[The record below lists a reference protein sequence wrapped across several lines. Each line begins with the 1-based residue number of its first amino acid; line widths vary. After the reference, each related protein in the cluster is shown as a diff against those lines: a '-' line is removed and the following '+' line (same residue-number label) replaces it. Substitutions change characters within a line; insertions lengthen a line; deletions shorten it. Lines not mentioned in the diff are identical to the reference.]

1 MEPSTRVQELTP
13 SLTLSIDSKAKAMKA
28 EGQDVIGFGA
38 GEPDFD
44 TPEHIKAAAMG
55 SLDAGFTK
63 YTPSSGIPE
72 LRAAISEK
80 LKADNNLDYKPS
92 QIIVNCGAKHSCFN
106 AMLATL
112 DPGDEVIIPAPYWL
126 SYPEMAKLVG
136 AEPVI
141 VPTKAENNYKI
152 TPDEFRDAM
161 TPKTKM
167 IVINTPGNPTGSVY
181 TENELAGLADVALDE
196 DILILS
202 DEIYEKLIYDDAKHV
217 SIATLSKDV
226 YNLTL
231 TVNGFSKPYAMTG
244 WRLGYVAAPE
254 GVAKA
259 IDSLQSHST
268 SNPTSFAQKGA
279 LAAYKGPQDCVKQ
292 MVAEYAKRRDLICG
306 LLDAIPQAQVRQA
319 AGRVLRAGRHLGHGP
334 ELDPV
339 RRAPARQAKG
349 RGRAGHRLRRR
360 QDGAPLL
367 RDEHGEHRGTASSA
381 SPASSGRRLIAY
393 GGGPIPPH
401 FFLRHPEL
409 VEGSDALPLFNG
421 CGILVGH

>member
-1 MEPSTRVQELTP
+1 MIMEPSRRVQELTP
-13 SLTLSIDSKAKAMKA
+13 SLTLAIDSKAKAMKA
-28 EGQDVIGFGA
+28 EGIDVIGFGA

-72 LRAAISEK
+72 LRTAISEK
-80 LKADNNLDYKPS
+80 LKKDNNLDYKPS

-106 AMLATL
+106 ALLATL
-112 DPGDEVIIPAPYWL
+112 DEGDEVIIPAPYWL
-126 SYPEMAKLVG
+126 SYPEMVKLVG
-136 AEPVI
+136 AVPVI
-141 VPTKAENNYKI
+141 VPTTAESGYKI
-152 TPDEFRDAM
+152 TPDQFRDAM
-161 TPKTKM
+161 TPRTKM
-167 IVINTPGNPTGSVY
+167 IIINTPGNPTGAVY

-202 DEIYEKLIYDDAKHV
+202 DEIYEKLVYDDAKHV

-254 GVAKA
+254 GVAKV

-279 LAAYKGPQDCVKQ
+279 LAAYKGPQDCV
-292 MVAEYAKRRDLICG
+292 AEMQKEYDRRRKRAME
-306 LLDAIPQAQVRQA
+306 LLDGIARLSYVRPQGAFYILINISQTGLNSTQFAEQLLDKQKVAVVPGLAFGDDNTVRLSYATSMENIEQ
-319 AGRVLRAGRHLGHGP
+319 GI
-334 ELDPV
+334 
-339 RRAPARQAKG
+339 AR
-349 RGRAGHRLRRR
+349 
-360 QDGAPLL
+360 
-367 RDEHGEHRGTASSA
+367 
-381 SPASSGRRLIAY
+381 IAE
-393 GGGPIPPH
+393 
-401 FFLRHPEL
+401 F
-409 VEGSDALPLFNG
+409 
-421 CGILVGH
+421 VGKLA